1 MIANSPKH
9 GPENEPT
16 GAGLSRVGKHFDGQR
31 FEQGFPRMS
40 EPTKDEILER
50 AKELCRADDKLWSED
65 DFRNPLAVQT
75 SLIPIIDDAE
85 RAEYLN
91 RAAEQLRRE
100 AAR

>member
-1 MIANSPKH
+1 
-9 GPENEPT
+9 
-16 GAGLSRVGKHFDGQR
+16 
-31 FEQGFPRMS
+31 MS
-40 EPTKDEILER
+40 EPTEDEILER